1 MSDIVKKLANLS
13 PEEKRAYLAKLLR
26 EKANQS
32 KDWLSLS
39 HGQRALWFLHRL
51 APESPAYNLI
61 YAARIRSTLDIQA
74 LQRSINTLLQLYPIL
89 TTTYTMRNGVPIQ
102 RFHSQQQIPVEI
114 IDASPW
120 SWEQLNQQLQVE
132 GDHPFDLEQ
141 GPILRIKLYRR
152 TAQDYMLALTVHH
165 IAVDFLS
172 LDILINELST
182 LYSANVGVSASAGDA
197 VYVPLSQGGPQYAD
211 YIRWQTE
218 MLASPQGERLWTYW
232 QQELAGELPMLNL
245 PIDRPRPPVQT
256 YRGASHTFQL
266 DQELSRRLK
275 SLATAEKATL
285 YMLLLAAFQVLL
297 FRYTDQE
304 DILIGTPSLGRSR
317 ADLERIVGYLVN
329 PVVLR
334 SDLSGNPSF
343 KDLLNQV
350 RHKVIAALEHQDYPF
365 SLLVERLQPKRDP
378 SYSPLFQAMFIL
390 DRSPQIARGGLGL
403 EPVILEQRGAPFDL
417 TLRMSEADGT
427 LSADLRYNVDLFNAT
442 TIARMENHL
451 RALLAGIVA
460 NPEQRLRDLPLLT
473 EAERHQLLIEWNDTQ
488 SDYPEHECIHR
499 LIELQVQ
506 RTPDATA
513 VLFDGEILT
522 YKELNRRA
530 NQLALALQTSSVGP
544 DVLVGVCME
553 RSFEMVVALLGIL
566 KAGGAYV
573 PLDPTYPRERLDY
586 MLHDSKV
593 SVLLTQTRLLDRL
606 PYDGMEVIC
615 LDANRGASASEQA
628 QDENPTSAVQ
638 PDNLAYMIYTS
649 GSTGR
654 PKGVMSVH
662 RGLTNRLHW
671 MQQAYQLTPS
681 DRVMQKTPFSFDVS
695 VWEFFWPLL
704 TGACLVV
711 ARPGGHQDATYL
723 VSLIAEQQ
731 ITTLHFVPSMLQ
743 VFLMHPELERCKSL
757 KHVICSGEAL
767 SYELQERFFAR
778 FPAKAELHNLY
789 GPTEASIDVTY
800 WQCQHES
807 HEWIVPIGHPIAN
820 TQIYLLDQSQN
831 PVPIGVPGELYIGGV
846 GLARG
851 YFNRP
856 ELSAEKFVPDPFRE
870 GERLFR
876 TGDLARYRAD
886 GAIEFLGRID
896 HQVKISGFR
905 IELGEI
911 EVVLGQHPAIK
922 EVVVVAREDVPGN
935 KRLVAYLVP
944 APTWDDQQDTHLL
957 IEALRNFLKE
967 KLPHYMIPSSF
978 VFLPALPL
986 MPNGKVNRRELP
998 APEMTRPD
1006 RAETFV
1012 PPRNSIEEQ
1021 LASIWA
1027 SVLGID
1033 KVGIHDNFFDLGGAS
1048 IQSLQIIAKA
1058 SEVGLQLTP
1067 EMLFEHQT
1075 IAEMAAIATINQPGP
1090 TSEAYGPDSSRPGV
1104 VSSLETT
1111 GGAYGPDSSRP
1122 GVGPVSSI
1130 SQPDQ
1135 TATGNTIIESI
1146 GVYLPPK
1153 VVTTKEVLQNC
1164 NQPINFPLEQF
1175 TGIHSRRMAG
1185 ETEFAIDLAKKAVAN
1200 CLANSRYKPED
1211 IDLLICSNI
1220 SRCDGPQVRVSFE
1233 PSTSVR
1239 LKHHF
1244 GFENAFV
1251 FDISNACTGMF
1262 TAVWIIDAFLKAG
1275 LIRRGMVVS
1284 GEYITHLTQTAQ
1296 KEIESYMDS
1305 RLACLTVGDAGA
1317 AMILEQSPNKNVGFH
1332 EIDLYTLGRYYN
1344 YCIAKA
1350 SDKEHGGAIMYTDAV
1365 RVASLNIQQAIS
1377 HAVYTLERAEW
1388 SPEAFQHIIMHQTSK
1403 MSLNDAAR
1411 EINRVFGREV
1421 CTQDNVI
1428 YNLAERGNTAS
1439 TTHVVALLDYILSN
1453 KIKSGDNVVFGI
1465 TGSGATIGTALYTF
1479 DDLPDRMRRNALRHH
1494 GNDTVG
1500 ELPKKDGRSNVVGAS
1515 AKLAE
1520 QRRSLGD
1527 CVSIPRPSPQR
1538 SEAERVS
1545 ILRPAGKGNSPRI
1558 RVESIG
1564 TLPKGTQVKRETLEL
1579 VRVAAENCLAQS
1591 SYSRSDI
1598 DLLIYAGVYRDE
1610 ILCEPAI
1617 AAIIAGLVKIN
1628 DSIETQQEKKTF
1640 AFDLFNGTVGFLNA
1654 CQVASGMI
1662 QAKKI
1667 KRAMV
1672 VASEI
1677 ENNAQ
1682 AFPTE
1687 LLGVSETGSAVI
1699 LDESAD
1705 GRTGFGNIVCK
1716 YFTDYLE
1723 AFSSYTQQRNGKTYM
1738 HFEKDPDLETYYLHC
1753 IRDAVRELLSLEQLD
1768 LAQVSV
1774 ILPPQISAQF
1784 IARLSEALN
1793 ISRDKFVDIA
1803 HPGNDLYTS
1812 SLPYTLQHVREQK
1825 LVQPGDVGLIIT
1837 AGSGIQVGCA
1847 TYYF

>member
-1 MSDIVKKLANLS
+1 MSDTVKKLADLS
-13 PEEKRAYLAKLLR
+13 PGEKRAYLAKLLR

-51 APESPAYNLI
+51 APESPAYNLM
-61 YAARIRSTLDIQA
+61 YTARIRSTLDIPA
-74 LQRSINTLLQLYPIL
+74 LQRSVHSLLQLHSIL
-89 TTTYTMRNGVPIQ
+89 TTTYSMHNGEPVQ

-114 IDASPW
+114 IDASTW
-120 SWEQLNQQLQVE
+120 SWEWLNQQLQKE
-132 GDHPFDLEQ
+132 GDRPFDLEQ

-152 TAQDYMLALTVHH
+152 TPQDYMLALTVHH
-165 IAVDFLS
+165 VAVDFWS

-182 LYSANVGVSASAGDA
+182 LYAANMGVSPSAGDA
-197 VYVPLSQGGPQYAD
+197 VYVPFSQSGPQYAE

-275 SLATAEKATL
+275 LLATAEKTTL

-304 DILIGTPSLGRSR
+304 DILIGTPALGRSR

-329 PVVLR
+329 PVILR

-343 KDLLNQV
+343 KELLNQV

-403 EPVILEQRGAPFDL
+403 EPFILEQRGAPFDL

-427 LSADLRYNVDLFNAT
+427 LSADLRYNVDLFDAT

-451 RALLAGIVA
+451 RTLLAGIVA
-460 NPEQRLRDLPLLT
+460 DPEQRLRDLPLLT
-473 EAERHQLLIEWNDTQ
+473 EAERHQLLVEWNDTQ
-488 SDYPEHECIHR
+488 SGYPEHACIHR
-499 LIELQVQ
+499 LIEVQVQ
-506 RTPDATA
+506 QTPEAAA
-513 VLFDGEILT
+513 VVFEGEILT

-530 NQLALALQTSSVGP
+530 NQLAHALQISGVGP

-553 RSFEMVVALLGIL
+553 RSLEMVVALLGIL

-586 MLHDSKV
+586 MLHDSQV
-593 SVLLTQTRLLDRL
+593 PVLLTQTRLLDRL
-606 PYDGMEVIC
+606 PYDGMQIIC
-615 LDANRGASASEQA
+615 LDANWGTLASEEVQE
-628 QDENPTSAVQ
+628 ENPVRKVQ

-671 MQQAYQLTPS
+671 MQQAYQLTAS
-681 DRVMQKTPFSFDVS
+681 DCVLQKTPFSFDVS

-711 ARPGGHQDATYL
+711 ARPGGHQDSAYL

-743 VFLMHPELERCKSL
+743 VFLMHPEIERCNSL
-757 KHVICSGEAL
+757 KRVVCSGEAL
-767 SYELQERFFAR
+767 SFELQERFFSR
-778 FPAKAELHNLY
+778 FPTSVELHNLY

-800 WQCQHES
+800 WQCQRES
-807 HEWIVPIGHPIAN
+807 HARIVPIGLPIAN
-820 TQIYLLDQSQN
+820 TQIYLLDQSQQ

-856 ELSAEKFVPDPFRE
+856 ELTAEKFVPNPFRE

-876 TGDLARYRAD
+876 TGDLARYRAE

-896 HQVKISGFR
+896 HQVKINGFR

-935 KRLVAYLVP
+935 KRLVAYLVS
-944 APTWDDQQDTHLL
+944 ALVWDGQQETHLL
-957 IEALRNFLKE
+957 IEELRNYLKE
-967 KLPHYMIPSSF
+967 KLPHYMIPSAF
-978 VFLPALPL
+978 VFLPVLPL
-986 MPNGKVNRRELP
+986 QPNGKVNRQALP
-998 APEMTRPD
+998 APDMTRPD
-1006 RAETFV
+1006 RAETFA
-1012 PPRNSIEEQ
+1012 PPRNEVEGH

-1027 SVLGID
+1027 QVLGVD

-1048 IQSLQIIAKA
+1048 IQSLQIIAQA
-1058 SEVGLQLTP
+1058 SEIGLVFTP

-1075 IAEMAAIATINQPGP
+1075 IAELAAFATTNQPGQ
-1090 TSEAYGPDSSRPGV
+1090 ASSVYRDTLSSPGPGV
-1104 VSSLETT
+1104 SP
-1111 GGAYGPDSSRP
+1111 AAH
-1122 GVGPVSSI
+1122 
-1130 SQPDQ
+1130 QPDQ
-1135 TATGNTIIESI
+1135 TPTSNTIIESI

-1175 TGIHSRRMAG
+1175 TGIYSRRMAG

-1220 SRCDGPQVRVSFE
+1220 SRCDGPQVQVSFE

-1239 LKHHF
+1239 LKRHF

-1262 TAVWIIDAFLKAG
+1262 TAVWIIDAFIKAG
-1275 LIRRGMVVS
+1275 LIRCGMVVS
-1284 GEYITHLTQTAQ
+1284 GEYITHLMQTAQ
-1296 KEIESYMDS
+1296 KEIEGYMDS

-1317 AMILEQSPNKNVGFH
+1317 AMILEQGSNKNAGFH
-1332 EIDLYTLGRYYN
+1332 EIEMYTIGRYYD

-1350 SDKEHGGAIMYTDAV
+1350 TDKEHGGAIMYTDAV

-1377 HAVYTLERAEW
+1377 NAVYVLERARW

-1421 CTQDNVI
+1421 CSQDNVI

-1439 TTHVVALLDYILSN
+1439 TTHVVALMDYILSN

-1479 DDLPDRMRRNALRHH
+1479 DDLPDRLRRNALRDQ
-1494 GNDTVG
+1494 GNDRVG
-1500 ELPKKDGRSNVVGAS
+1500 ELPVKAERSDGVGYQSPGQSSRFIASAGRDVESVGAD
-1515 AKLAE
+1515 LA
-1520 QRRSLGD
+1520 RLAPIYRS
-1527 CVSIPRPSPQR
+1527 
-1538 SEAERVS
+1538 SE
-1545 ILRPAGKGNSPRI
+1545 KGNSPRV

-1564 TLPKGTQVKRETLEL
+1564 TLPKGTQAKRETFEL
-1579 VRVAAENCLAQS
+1579 ARVAAENCLAES

-1610 ILCEPAI
+1610 FICEPAI

-1628 DSIETQQEKKTF
+1628 DSIESQQEKKTF
-1640 AFDLFNGTVGFLNA
+1640 AFDLFNGAVGFLNA
-1654 CQVASGMI
+1654 CQVATGLI
-1662 QAKKI
+1662 QAKRI

-1682 AFPTE
+1682 TFPTE

-1705 GRTGFGNIVCK
+1705 GKTGFGNIVCK

-1723 AFSSYTQQRNGKTYM
+1723 AFSSYTRQHNGKTYM
-1738 HFEKDPDLETYYLHC
+1738 QYEEDPDLETYFLHC
-1753 IRDAVRELLSLEQLD
+1753 IRDAVRDLLSLEQLD
-1768 LAQVSV
+1768 LSQINV

-1784 IARLSEALN
+1784 IARLSDAMN

-1803 HPGNDLYTS
+1803 HASNDLYTS
-1812 SLPYTLQHVREQK
+1812 SLPNTLQHVREQH
-1825 LVQPGDVGLIIT
+1825 LVKPGDVGLIIT

>member
-1 MSDIVKKLANLS
+1 MSDIVKKLADLS

-51 APESPAYNLI
+51 APESPAYNLM
-61 YAARIRSTLDIQA
+61 YTAHIRSTLDIPA
-74 LQRSINTLLQLYPIL
+74 LQRTVNTLLQLYPIL

-132 GDHPFDLEQ
+132 GDRPFDLEQ

-182 LYSANVGVSASAGDA
+182 LYATNVGVSPSAGDT
-197 VYVPLSQGGPQYAD
+197 VYVPLPQGGPQYAD

-256 YRGASHTFQL
+256 YRGASQTFQL
-266 DQELSRRLK
+266 GQELSTRLK

-304 DILIGTPSLGRSR
+304 DILIGTPALGRSR

-334 SDLSGNPSF
+334 SDLSGNLSF
-343 KDLLNQV
+343 KELLNQV

-390 DRSPQIARGGLGL
+390 DRSPQIARGRLGL
-403 EPVILEQRGAPFDL
+403 ESVILEQRGAPFDL

-427 LSADLRYNVDLFNAT
+427 LFADFRYNVDLFDVA

-451 RALLAGIVA
+451 HTLLAGIVA

-473 EAERHQLLIEWNDTQ
+473 EAEQHQMLIEWNHTQ

-499 LIELQVQ
+499 SIELQVQ
-506 RTPDATA
+506 RTPEATA
-513 VLFDGEILT
+513 VVFDGEILT

-530 NQLALALQTSSVGP
+530 NQLAHALQTSGVGP

-553 RSFEMVVALLGIL
+553 RSLEMVVALLGIL

-586 MLHDSKV
+586 MLHDSQV
-593 SVLLTQTRLLDRL
+593 PVLLTQTRLLDRL
-606 PYDGMEVIC
+606 PYDGMQIIC
-615 LDANRGASASEQA
+615 LDANWDASASEQT
-628 QDENPTSAVQ
+628 QGENPTSAVQ
-638 PDNLAYMIYTS
+638 PVNLAYMIHTS

-662 RGLTNRLHW
+662 KGLTNRLHW

-711 ARPGGHQDATYL
+711 ARPGGHQDPAYL

-757 KHVICSGEAL
+757 KRVICSGEAL
-767 SYELQERFFAR
+767 SYELQERFFSR
-778 FPAKAELHNLY
+778 FPDSVELHNLY

-800 WQCQHES
+800 WQCRRES
-807 HEWIVPIGHPIAN
+807 HQWIVPIGRPIAN
-820 TQIYLLDQSQN
+820 TQIYLLDQSQK

-856 ELSAEKFVPDPFRE
+856 ELTAEKFVPDPFRE

-935 KRLVAYLVP
+935 KRLVAYLVSDLQ
-944 APTWDDQQDTHLL
+944 WDGQQETHLL
-957 IEALRNFLKE
+957 IEELRNYLKE
-967 KLPHYMIPSSF
+967 KLPHYMIPSAF

-986 MPNGKVNRRELP
+986 MPNGKVNRQALP
-998 APEMTRPD
+998 APDMTRPN
-1006 RAETFV
+1006 RAESFA
-1012 PPRNSIEEQ
+1012 PPRNEVEEH

-1027 SVLGID
+1027 QVLGID

-1075 IAEMAAIATINQPGP
+1075 IAELAAIAATILPGP
-1090 TSEAYGPDSSRPGV
+1090 TS
-1104 VSSLETT
+1104 
-1111 GGAYGPDSSRP
+1111 GAYGPDSSRP

-1130 SQPDQ
+1130 PQPDQ
-1135 TATGNTIIESI
+1135 TTTGNTIIESI

-1175 TGIHSRRMAG
+1175 TGIYSRRMAG

-1233 PSTSVR
+1233 PSTSLR

-1262 TAVWIIDAFLKAG
+1262 TAVWIVDSFLKAG
-1275 LIRRGMVVS
+1275 LIRRGMIVS

-1332 EIDLYTLGRYYN
+1332 EIDLYTLGRYYD

-1439 TTHVVALLDYILSN
+1439 TTHVVALMDYILSN

-1479 DDLPDRMRRNALRHH
+1479 DDLPDRLRRNALRYH

-1500 ELPKKDGRSNVVGAS
+1500 EFPHKYERNNGIGIGREIPEKHGRSDVVGARFIAPS
-1515 AKLAE
+1515 GSSGVQDRAE
-1520 QRRSLGD
+1520 TSM
-1527 CVSIPRPSPQR
+1527 
-1538 SEAERVS
+1538 
-1545 ILRPAGKGNSPRI
+1545 PRI

-1564 TLPKGTQVKRETLEL
+1564 TLPNSSTVGADLSRPSPIHRPAGTLEL
-1579 VRVAAENCLAQS
+1579 ARVAAENCLAQS

-1610 ILCEPAI
+1610 FLCEPAI

-1628 DSIETQQEKKTF
+1628 DSIESQQEKKTF
-1640 AFDLFNGTVGFLNA
+1640 AFDLFNGSVGFLNA
-1654 CQVASGMI
+1654 CQVATGMI

-1667 KRAMV
+1667 KCAMV

-1682 AFPTE
+1682 VFPTE

-1705 GRTGFGNIVCK
+1705 GKIGFGNIVCK

-1723 AFSSYTQQRNGKTYM
+1723 AFSSYTQQRSGKTYM

-1753 IRDAVRELLSLEQLD
+1753 IRDAVRQLLSLEQLD

-1784 IARLSEALN
+1784 IARLSDTLN

-1803 HPGNDLYTS
+1803 HAGNDLYTS
-1812 SLPYTLQHVREQK
+1812 SLPYTLQHVREQN